1 MEPTL
6 DERSSSRTFNSK
18 TRAIHPCSPLLLLGL
33 AVFLVGCGVPVES
46 EPQRLDIESALPVEI
61 EERSAEGVTMV
72 TVHLVRNE
80 RLLARTR
87 DMPGPPGLE
96 TVMSALLGGTT
107 ALEDREGLR
116 TAIPSG
122 TRLLGA
128 RREGSVASLD
138 LSGEFVAV
146 GGEEEILAVAQIV
159 LTVTSL
165 EGISAVLF
173 ELEGIPTGV
182 PVAGGA
188 LSTDP
193 VDAVDYAELVG
204 P

>member
-1 MEPTL
+1 M
-6 DERSSSRTFNSK
+6 RHS
-18 TRAIHPCSPLLLLGL
+18 LLIGL
-33 AVFLVGCGVPVES
+33 AMLLVGCGVPLEA
-46 EPQRLDIESALPVEI
+46 EPERLDIESALPVEI
-61 EERSAEGVTMV
+61 EERSAEGVTTV

-80 RLLARTR
+80 RVLPRTR
-87 DMPGPPGLE
+87 EMPGPPGLE
-96 TVMSALLGGTT
+96 TVMSALLGGAT

-116 TAIPSG
+116 SAIPLG

-128 RREGSVASLD
+128 GREGSIASLD

-159 LTVTSL
+159 LTVTGL

-173 ELEGIPTGV
+173 EIEGVPTGV

-188 LSTDP
+188 LSTEP
-193 VDAVDYAELVG
+193 VDADDYAELVG